1 MQPGIKVKGKYGR
14 LNQKI
19 LIGLQHFFSTPTL
32 LRPVSRQRI
41 VQIKRVAHQLFD
53 FVKDFG
59 HCDPELEPYVQF
71 FIDGVRYELMRLQPD
86 TAEVNNEKDG
96 FRTHFLIPDLITD
109 SDFNQ
114 NAWQAYYRHL
124 EGWISFDLDFCRNY
138 LLDKYIE
145 QAFSG
150 EWWRCRYADHLGLDM
165 LIRLRLFAFK
175 ELYPMIMGAH
185 LSSRGPI
192 NIISEEDELKRLI
205 KDYLEGMGPNKKIQV
220 LYPINYM
227 GYTPTVSKATADRYG
242 RAIIEI
248 LDARLTER
256 TGKPFDFT
264 EYEVEAMDLR
274 MNLGIPADKLR
285 SVFMKLCYGN
295 PARGEKAIL
304 TETQVD
310 ILLSRCFQGFPT
322 TTDHSLLPLNCPQG
336 VLLRFIR
343 SVKVR
348 YSPSRYTKQ
357 DWIRLLQ
364 KNFEVFSGKTQQQIA
379 TKFAANPV
387 NYPDHLII

>member
-41 VQIKRVAHQLFD
+41 MQIKRLAHQLFD
-53 FVKDFG
+53 FVNDFG

-71 FIDGVRYELMRLQPD
+71 FIDGVKYELMRLQPD

-192 NIISEEDELKRLI
+192 KIISEEDE
-205 KDYLEGMGPNKKIQV
+205 
-220 LYPINYM
+220 
-227 GYTPTVSKATADRYG
+227 
-242 RAIIEI
+242 
-248 LDARLTER
+248 
-256 TGKPFDFT
+256 
-264 EYEVEAMDLR
+264 
-274 MNLGIPADKLR
+274 LR

-336 VLLRFIR
+336 VMLRYIR

-387 NYPDHLII
+387 NYPDHLIV